1 MNEKKIVTWDMF
13 KKWHE
18 QLVGYIEDGDG
29 LEVDIENTEVDIEE
43 GVEDENY

>member
-1 MNEKKIVTWDMF
+1 MDEKKIVTWDMF

-29 LEVDIENTEVDIEE
+29 ILNDLLVSEEEAEEEE
-43 GVEDENY
+43 GEVNE